1 MFLAGGVDTLPRTQY
16 ERGLAME
23 VGVANAVAGTGI
35 SAGATTYLEP
45 TSLAALTKLNDAK
58 CDSSRRSSARVATTN
73 IDLEAT
79 ALARMGT
86 RNVNQLFSSA
96 SQGATNM
103 CTSMAMTHAYAL
115 RYALTQPIV
124 NGSGLDARVPQLS
137 ATYAYYFQR
146 VQECRDVR
154 VCVCRTCAAVPS
166 CKDDCEPP
174 CVDCGSYLQSAG
186 AVFETGVALADVW
199 PASRGMDTPPSA
211 EARANAALYRVT
223 ALACVPIAA
232 SAFHAA
238 LVDGFPIAAFL
249 NLTPTQTAWM
259 AAQTHAVATT
269 PQQLVMPAY
278 SVAANA
284 RTTVVGHVVMLD
296 GFDAGAR
303 VFLARNNYGNTWG
316 VDGRFAIALDQVTT
330 LQFHTALAVRSVVGA
345 VAADDGK

>member
-16 ERGLAME
+16 VRGLAME
-23 VGVANAVAGTGI
+23 VGVVNAVAGSGI
-35 SAGATTYLEP
+35 GAAASTYLEP
-45 TSLAALTKLNDAK
+45 ASLESLTKLNDAK
-58 CDSSRRSSARVATTN
+58 CDGGNPRGSAENANANV
-73 IDLEAT
+73 DLETT

-86 RNVNQLFSSA
+86 KNVNQLFASV

-103 CTSMAMTHAYAL
+103 CTSVAMTHAYAL
-115 RYALTQPIV
+115 RYALTQPILD
-124 NGSGLDARVPQLS
+124 GPGPDARVPQLS

-166 CKDDCEPP
+166 CKDECEPP

-186 AVFETGVALADVW
+186 AIFETGVALASVW
-199 PASRGMDTPPSA
+199 PASRGMDTAPSA

-223 ALACVPIAA
+223 ALSCVPIAA
-232 SAFHAA
+232 NTFQAA
-238 LVDGFPIAAFL
+238 LADGFPVAAFL

-259 AAQTHAVATT
+259 AAQAHAVAATA
-269 PQQLVMPAY
+269 QQLVMPAY
-278 SVAANA
+278 SVATNA

-303 VFLARNNYGNTWG
+303 VFLVRNNYGNSWG
-316 VDGRFAIALDQVTT
+316 VDGRFAIALDQVNT
-330 LQFHTALAVRSVVGA
+330 LQFHTALAVRSVVGGGGG
-345 VAADDGK
+345 GK